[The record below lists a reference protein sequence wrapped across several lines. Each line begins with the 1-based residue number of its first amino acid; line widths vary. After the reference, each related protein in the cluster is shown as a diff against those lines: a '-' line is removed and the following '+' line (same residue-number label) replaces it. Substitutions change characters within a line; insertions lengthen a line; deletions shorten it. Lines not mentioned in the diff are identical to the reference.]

1 MCSHATIPHT
11 ITNHARRRSAA
22 AVCSAGPGAA
32 ALLSSFTQY
41 DPCISRSGHPPSVL
55 FVVHPLFIVVGYVPT
70 LLAAATCVYIGV
82 DFLWDN
88 LVSSALERGVGAAAA
103 TYAVFAICLQA
114 GMLWGVLACATA
126 YQLYDRAFGA
136 SEKVKSS

>member
-1 MCSHATIPHT
+1 MDAQPRTSPTSLIERQHEP
-11 ITNHARRRSAA
+11 RRAPAIWTVDNCVS
-22 AVCSAGPGAA
+22 AVC
-32 ALLSSFTQY
+32 AL
-41 DPCISRSGHPPSVL
+41 
-55 FVVHPLFIVVGYVPT
+55 GYVPT

-88 LVSSALERGVGAAAA
+88 LVSVVLERGVGAAAA
-103 TYAVFAICLQA
+103 TYAVFAICLRA

-136 SEKVKSS
+136 PEKVKST